1 MKRIAA
7 VDIFRAITMLLML
20 FVNDFA
26 GMKGIPHWMEH
37 AAMDE
42 DMMGFSDLIFP
53 AFLFCMGMSVPLA
66 IQSRIKK
73 GDSTLQIIN
82 YIVQRSFALI
92 VMGLFTLNSGG
103 ISGGLSHQWFL
114 LLMVIGFF
122 LVWGVYPKCEG
133 NKKAIIST
141 LKLLGIVVLA
151 GLVIYKDIHGKP
163 FHIGWWGIL
172 GLIGWT
178 YAICAFIYLFTQG
191 KLKSIVWAWIATIV
205 LCVLNHTTLIPDE
218 FSSRVVLLSFIPG
231 GWTHH
236 ALGMSGV
243 VCTLLMQ
250 RYANNQHPKHFM
262 HLLIIIGINMLLLA
276 IGSHHLWIISKIQ
289 ATPPWLFYSLALFFP
304 LFALCYWLTDVKGK
318 AKWFTL
324 IKPAGEATLTC
335 YILPYVWY
343 SVQQLLG
350 LTWPSVLCQGM
361 PGLLKAL
368 LFAFLIVWLTGWLI
382 KGKIKLKV

>member
-26 GMKGIPHWMEH
+26 GMKGIPHWMMH
-37 AAMDE
+37 AGMEE

-66 IQSRIKK
+66 LQNRERK
-73 GDSTLQIIN
+73 GDSLSQRIN
-82 YIVQRSFALI
+82 YVVQRSFALI
-92 VMGLFTLNSGG
+92 IMGLFSLNSGG
-103 ISGGLSHQWFL
+103 VSGGLSHQWFL
-114 LLMVIGFF
+114 LLMVVGFF

-133 NKKAIIST
+133 NQRFVIKA
-141 LKLLGIVVLA
+141 LKLLGVLLLLGMVV
-151 GLVIYKDIHGKP
+151 YKDMHGKP

-178 YAICAFIYLFTQG
+178 YAVCAFIYLFTQG
-191 KLKSIVWAWIATIV
+191 KLKSCVVAWVATLL
-205 LCVLNHTTLIPDE
+205 LCVLNHASLIPE
-218 FSSRVVLLSFIPG
+218 TFSSRVVLLPFIPG

-250 RYANNQHPKHFM
+250 RYADRLHPKRFLR
-262 HLLIIIGINMLLLA
+262 LLCVLGITMLLFA
-276 IGSHHLWIISKIQ
+276 FVAHQVWIISKIQ
-289 ATPPWLFYSLALFFP
+289 ATPSWLFYSLALFFP

-318 AKWFTL
+318 AGWFVFL
-324 IKPAGEATLTC
+324 KPAGEATLTC

-350 LTWPSVLCQGM
+350 LSWPVALCFGFF
-361 PGLLKAL
+361 GLLKAFC
-368 LFAFLIVWLTGWLI
+368 FALLIVWLTGWLV
-382 KGKIKLKV
+382 KGKVKLKV

>member
-7 VDIFRAITMLLML
+7 VDIFRSITMLLML

-26 GMKGIPHWMEH
+26 GMKGIPHWMMH
-37 AAMDE
+37 AGMEE

-66 IQSRIKK
+66 LQNRERK
-73 GDSTLQIIN
+73 GDSLSQRIN
-82 YIVQRSFALI
+82 YVVQRSFALI
-92 VMGLFTLNSGG
+92 IMGLFSLNSGG
-103 ISGGLSHQWFL
+103 VSEGLSHQWFL
-114 LLMVIGFF
+114 LLMVVGFF

-133 NKKAIIST
+133 NQRFVIKA
-141 LKLLGIVVLA
+141 LKLLGVLLLLGMVV
-151 GLVIYKDIHGKP
+151 YKDMHGKP

-178 YAICAFIYLFTQG
+178 YAVCAFIYLFTQG
-191 KLKSIVWAWIATIV
+191 KLKSCVVAWVATLL
-205 LCVLNHTTLIPDE
+205 LCVLNHASLIPE
-218 FSSRVVLLSFIPG
+218 TFSSRVVLLPFIPG

-250 RYANNQHPKHFM
+250 RYADRLHPKRFLR
-262 HLLIIIGINMLLLA
+262 LLCVLGITMLLFA
-276 IGSHHLWIISKIQ
+276 FVAHQVWIISKIQ
-289 ATPPWLFYSLALFFP
+289 ATPSWLFYSLALFFP

-318 AKWFTL
+318 AGWFVFL
-324 IKPAGEATLTC
+324 KPAGEATLTC

-350 LTWPSVLCQGM
+350 LSWPVALCFGFF
-361 PGLLKAL
+361 GLLKAFC
-368 LFAFLIVWLTGWLI
+368 FALLIVWLTGWLV
-382 KGKIKLKV
+382 KGKVKLKV

>member
-26 GMKGIPHWMEH
+26 GMKGIPHWMMH
-37 AAMDE
+37 AGMEE

-66 IQSRIKK
+66 LQSRERK
-73 GDSTLQIIN
+73 GDSLSQRIN
-82 YIVQRSFALI
+82 YVVQRSFALI
-92 VMGLFTLNSGG
+92 IMGLFSLNSGG
-103 ISGGLSHQWFL
+103 VSGGLSHQWFL
-114 LLMVIGFF
+114 LLMVVGFF

-133 NKKAIIST
+133 NQRFIIKA
-141 LKLLGIVVLA
+141 LKLLGVLLLL
-151 GLVIYKDIHGKP
+151 GLVVYKDMHGKP

-178 YAICAFIYLFTQG
+178 YAVCAFIYLFTQG
-191 KLKSIVWAWIATIV
+191 RLKSCVVAWVATLL
-205 LCVLNHTTLIPDE
+205 LCVLNHASLIPE
-218 FSSRVVLLSFIPG
+218 TFSSRVVLLPFIPG

-250 RYANNQHPKHFM
+250 RYADRLHPKRFLR
-262 HLLIIIGINMLLLA
+262 LLCVLGITMLLFA
-276 IGSHHLWIISKIQ
+276 FVAHQVWIISKIQ
-289 ATPPWLFYSLALFFP
+289 ATPSWLFYSLALFFP

-318 AKWFTL
+318 AGWFVFL
-324 IKPAGEATLTC
+324 KPAGEATLTC

-350 LTWPSVLCQGM
+350 LSWPAALCLGFF
-361 PGLLKAL
+361 GLLKAFC
-368 LFAFLIVWLTGWLI
+368 FALLIVWLTGWLV
-382 KGKIKLKV
+382 KGKVKLKV

>member
-7 VDIFRAITMLLML
+7 VDIFRSITMLLML

-26 GMKGIPHWMEH
+26 GMKGIPHWMMH
-37 AAMDE
+37 AGMEE

-66 IQSRIKK
+66 LQNRERK
-73 GDSTLQIIN
+73 GDSLSQRIN
-82 YIVQRSFALI
+82 YVVQRSFALI
-92 VMGLFTLNSGG
+92 IMGLFSLNSGG
-103 ISGGLSHQWFL
+103 VSGGLSHQWFL
-114 LLMVIGFF
+114 LLMVVGFF

-133 NKKAIIST
+133 NQRFVIKA
-141 LKLLGIVVLA
+141 LKLLGVLLLLGMVV
-151 GLVIYKDIHGKP
+151 YKDMHGKP

-178 YAICAFIYLFTQG
+178 YAVCAFIYLFTQG
-191 KLKSIVWAWIATIV
+191 KLKSCVVAWVATLL
-205 LCVLNHTTLIPDE
+205 LCVLNHASLIPE
-218 FSSRVVLLSFIPG
+218 TFSSRVVLLPFIPG

-250 RYANNQHPKHFM
+250 RYADRLHPKRFLR
-262 HLLIIIGINMLLLA
+262 LLCVLGITMLLFA
-276 IGSHHLWIISKIQ
+276 FVAHQVWIISKIQ
-289 ATPPWLFYSLALFFP
+289 ATPSWLFYSLALFFP

-318 AKWFTL
+318 AGWFVFL
-324 IKPAGEATLTC
+324 KPAGEATLTC

-350 LTWPSVLCQGM
+350 LSWPVALCFGFF
-361 PGLLKAL
+361 GLLKAFC
-368 LFAFLIVWLTGWLI
+368 FALLIVWLTGWLV
-382 KGKIKLKV
+382 KGKVKLKV

>member
-26 GMKGIPHWMEH
+26 GMKGIPHWMMH
-37 AAMDE
+37 AGMEE

-66 IQSRIKK
+66 LQNRERK
-73 GDSTLQIIN
+73 GDSLSQRIN
-82 YIVQRSFALI
+82 YVVQRSFTLI
-92 VMGLFTLNSGG
+92 IMGLFSLNSGG
-103 ISGGLSHQWFL
+103 VSEGLSHQWFL
-114 LLMVIGFF
+114 LLMVVGFF

-133 NKKAIIST
+133 NQRFVIKA
-141 LKLLGIVVLA
+141 LKLLGVLLLLGMVV
-151 GLVIYKDIHGKP
+151 YKDMHGKP

-178 YAICAFIYLFTQG
+178 YAVCAFIYLFTQR
-191 KLKSIVWAWIATIV
+191 KLKSCVVAWVATLL
-205 LCVLNHTTLIPDE
+205 LCVLNHASLIPE
-218 FSSRVVLLSFIPG
+218 TFSSRVVLLPFIPG

-250 RYANNQHPKHFM
+250 RYADRLHPKRFLR
-262 HLLIIIGINMLLLA
+262 LLCVLGITMLLFA
-276 IGSHHLWIISKIQ
+276 FVAHQVWIISKIQ
-289 ATPPWLFYSLALFFP
+289 ATPSWLFYSLALFFP

-318 AKWFTL
+318 AGWFVFL
-324 IKPAGEATLTC
+324 KPAGEATLTC

-350 LTWPSVLCQGM
+350 LSWPVALCFGFF
-361 PGLLKAL
+361 GLLKAFC
-368 LFAFLIVWLTGWLI
+368 FALLIVWLTGWLV
-382 KGKIKLKV
+382 KGKVKLKV

>member
-26 GMKGIPHWMEH
+26 GMKGIPHWMMH
-37 AAMDE
+37 AGMEE

-66 IQSRIKK
+66 LQSRERK
-73 GDSTLQIIN
+73 GDSLSQRIN
-82 YIVQRSFALI
+82 YVVQRSFALI
-92 VMGLFTLNSGG
+92 IMGLFSLNSGG
-103 ISGGLSHQWFL
+103 VSGGLSHQWFL
-114 LLMVIGFF
+114 LLMVVGFF

-133 NKKAIIST
+133 NQRFIIKA
-141 LKLLGIVVLA
+141 LKLLGVLLLL
-151 GLVIYKDIHGKP
+151 GLVVYKDMHGKP

-178 YAICAFIYLFTQG
+178 YAVCAFIYLFTQG
-191 KLKSIVWAWIATIV
+191 RLKSCVVAWVATLL
-205 LCVLNHTTLIPDE
+205 LCVLNHASLIPE
-218 FSSRVVLLSFIPG
+218 TFSSRVVLLPFIPG

-250 RYANNQHPKHFM
+250 RYADRLHPKRFLR
-262 HLLIIIGINMLLLA
+262 LLCVLGITMLLFA
-276 IGSHHLWIISKIQ
+276 FVAHQVWIISKIQ
-289 ATPPWLFYSLALFFP
+289 ATPSWLFYSLALFFP

-318 AKWFTL
+318 AGWFVFL
-324 IKPAGEATLTC
+324 KPAGEATLIC

-350 LTWPSVLCQGM
+350 LSWPVALCFGFF
-361 PGLLKAL
+361 GLFKAFC
-368 LFAFLIVWLTGWLI
+368 FALLIVWLTGWLV
-382 KGKIKLKV
+382 KGKVKLKV

>member
-26 GMKGIPHWMEH
+26 GMKGIPHWMMH
-37 AAMDE
+37 AGMEE

-66 IQSRIKK
+66 LQNRERK
-73 GDSTLQIIN
+73 GDSLSQRIN
-82 YIVQRSFALI
+82 YVVQRSFALI
-92 VMGLFTLNSGG
+92 IMGLFSLNSGG
-103 ISGGLSHQWFL
+103 VSGGLSHQWFL
-114 LLMVIGFF
+114 LLMVVGFF

-133 NKKAIIST
+133 NQRFVIKA
-141 LKLLGIVVLA
+141 LKLLGVLLLLGMVV
-151 GLVIYKDIHGKP
+151 YKDMHGRP

-178 YAICAFIYLFTQG
+178 YAVCAFIYLFTQG
-191 KLKSIVWAWIATIV
+191 KLKSCVVAWVATLL
-205 LCVLNHTTLIPDE
+205 LCVLNHASLIPE
-218 FSSRVVLLSFIPG
+218 TFSSRVVLLPFIPG

-250 RYANNQHPKHFM
+250 RYADRLHPKRFLR
-262 HLLIIIGINMLLLA
+262 LLCVLGITMLLFA
-276 IGSHHLWIISKIQ
+276 FVAHQVWIISKIQ
-289 ATPPWLFYSLALFFP
+289 ATPSWLFYSLALFFP

-318 AKWFTL
+318 AGWFVFL
-324 IKPAGEATLTC
+324 KPAGEATLTC

-350 LTWPSVLCQGM
+350 LSWPVALCFGFF
-361 PGLLKAL
+361 GLLKAFC
-368 LFAFLIVWLTGWLI
+368 FALLIVWLTGWLV
-382 KGKIKLKV
+382 KGKVKLKV